1 MIPPGT
7 FNRQAKNCPLL
18 RGVYG
23 EISLNQISARKGMC
37 VHSLLPIVE
46 GCRQH
51 VNCLINPGM
60 ALFGSDFALG

>member
-1 MIPPGT
+1 MIPLST

-18 RGVYG
+18 RGGYG
-23 EISLNQISARKGMC
+23 GIALNQNSARKGMR

-60 ALFGSDFALG
+60 ALFGGDFALG